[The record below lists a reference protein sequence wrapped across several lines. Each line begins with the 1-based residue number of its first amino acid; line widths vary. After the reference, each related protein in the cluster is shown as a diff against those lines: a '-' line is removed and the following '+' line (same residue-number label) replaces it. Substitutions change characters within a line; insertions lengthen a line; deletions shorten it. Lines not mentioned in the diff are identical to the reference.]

1 MVVNLRLVMRNG
13 ANLMTKDTH
22 SQNLIDDNLKY
33 TLRPRIKDRTKVIS
47 AALQYV
53 LNNDLVNKSYL
64 ETIVQELEEMNE

>member
-1 MVVNLRLVMRNG
+1 MDNTQ
-13 ANLMTKDTH
+13 A
-22 SQNLIDDNLKY
+22 QNIIDDSLKY

-53 LNNDLVNKSYL
+53 LNNDLVNRKYL

>member
-1 MVVNLRLVMRNG
+1 MRSG
-13 ANLMTKDTH
+13 TNLMTKDTH

-53 LNNDLVNKSYL
+53 LNHDLVNRKYL
-64 ETIVQELEEMNE
+64 EKIVQELEEMNE

>member
-1 MVVNLRLVMRNG
+1 MKSG
-13 ANLMTKDTH
+13 TNLMDNTQA
-22 SQNLIDDNLKY
+22 QNIIDDSIKS

-53 LNNDLVNKSYL
+53 LNNDLVNKKYL

>member
-1 MVVNLRLVMRNG
+1 MRNG

-22 SQNLIDDNLKY
+22 SQNLIDYSLKL

-64 ETIVQELEEMNE
+64 EKIVQELEEMSE

>member
-1 MVVNLRLVMRNG
+1 MRSG
-13 ANLMTKDTH
+13 TNLMTNTH
-22 SQNLIDDNLKY
+22 SQNLIDYSLKL

-64 ETIVQELEEMNE
+64 EKIVQELEEMSE

>member
-1 MVVNLRLVMRNG
+1 
-13 ANLMTKDTH
+13 MTNTQA
-22 SQNLIDDNLKY
+22 QNIIDDSIKS

-53 LNNDLVNKSYL
+53 LNNDLVNRKYL

>member
-1 MVVNLRLVMRNG
+1 MDNTQ
-13 ANLMTKDTH
+13 A
-22 SQNLIDDNLKY
+22 QNIIDDSIKY

>member
-1 MVVNLRLVMRNG
+1 MDNTQ
-13 ANLMTKDTH
+13 A
-22 SQNLIDDNLKY
+22 QNIIDDSLKS

-53 LNNDLVNKSYL
+53 LNHDLVNRKYL

>member
-1 MVVNLRLVMRNG
+1 
-13 ANLMTKDTH
+13 MTEDTH
-22 SQNLIDDNLKY
+22 SQNIIDDSLKS

-53 LNNDLVNKSYL
+53 LNNDLVNKKYL

>member
-1 MVVNLRLVMRNG
+1 MDNTQ
-13 ANLMTKDTH
+13 A
-22 SQNLIDDNLKY
+22 QNIIDDSLKS

-53 LNNDLVNKSYL
+53 LNNDLVNRKYL

>member
-1 MVVNLRLVMRNG
+1 MKSG
-13 ANLMTKDTH
+13 ITLMDNTQA
-22 SQNLIDDNLKY
+22 QNIIDDSIKS

-53 LNNDLVNKSYL
+53 LNNDLVNRKYL

>member
-1 MVVNLRLVMRNG
+1 MRSG
-13 ANLMTKDTH
+13 INLMDNTQA
-22 SQNLIDDNLKY
+22 QNIIDDSIKS

-53 LNNDLVNKSYL
+53 LNNDLVNRKYL

>member
-1 MVVNLRLVMRNG
+1 MRSG
-13 ANLMTKDTH
+13 TNLMTKDTH
-22 SQNLIDDNLKY
+22 SQNLIDYSLKL

-64 ETIVQELEEMNE
+64 EKIVQELEEMSE

>member
-1 MVVNLRLVMRNG
+1 MIN
-13 ANLMTKDTH
+13 TH
-22 SQNLIDDNLKY
+22 SQNIIDDSIKS

-53 LNNDLVNKSYL
+53 LNNDLVNKKYL